1 MTVTLSRA
9 MHTSGYKFHLPF
21 PFTLAPCRH
30 THTLQV
36 KWFGG
41 RKGWLWCRLANS
53 WIERPEKQFDNQLT
67 LFYLKQPRG
76 RTGDHNES
84 SRYVKT
90 ASRFHITGK
99 SEGLRWCQLHS
110 IPWHPLLDNI
120 NCSS

>member
-1 MTVTLSRA
+1 MEEEKDDFDVASQI
-9 MHTSGYKFHLPF
+9 PE
-21 PFTLAPCRH
+21 
-30 THTLQV
+30 
-36 KWFGG
+36 
-41 RKGWLWCRLANS
+41 
-53 WIERPEKQFDNQLT
+53 IEQPEKQFDNQLT

-110 IPWHPLLDNI
+110 IPWHSLLDNI